1 MRSASDAGS
10 SIKKKYQDAYFVFT
24 LKNAPA
30 TSRWRHFS
38 TDPSN
43 IAALG
48 KIFVAFGGTFVV
60 SSDGNIFIYN
70 ELGTSYDAATALH
83 L

>member
-10 SIKKKYQDAYFVFT
+10 SIKKKVQDTNFVFT

-38 TDPSN
+38 TGPGN

-48 KIFVAFGGTFVV
+48 KIFVAFSETFVV

-70 ELGTSYDAATALH
+70 KLGTSYDAATALH